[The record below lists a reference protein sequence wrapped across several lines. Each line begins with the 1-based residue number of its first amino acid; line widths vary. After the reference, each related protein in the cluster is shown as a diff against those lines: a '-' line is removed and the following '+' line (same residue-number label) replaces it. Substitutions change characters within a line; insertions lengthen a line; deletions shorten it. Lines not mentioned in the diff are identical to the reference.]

1 MNVFKMTCTV
11 FQQNNNNNN
20 NNNKKKKVH
29 CTSDRK

>member
-1 MNVFKMTCTV
+1 MNVFKMIRTV
-11 FQQNNNNNN
+11 FQQNNNNN

>member
-1 MNVFKMTCTV
+1 MNVFKMTRTV
-11 FQQNNNNNN
+11 FQQNNNNN

>member
-1 MNVFKMTCTV
+1 MNVFKMTRTI
-11 FQQNNNNNN
+11 FQQNNNNN